1 MWKPQTPRE
10 ATVVA
15 LLVDLEE
22 ATAAVPPVDSTAA
35 AWARR
40 TLAMRTSDKVTAAD
54 LAAAFA
60 AMTSNVD
67 GFIISTTVWDSTSFP
82 ALRITTTSRMSHM
95 SMIHTAM
102 RTRRPTILA
111 IATRAPELVWM
122 ATAMEALRKLRAT
135 M

>member
-1 MWKPQTPRE
+1 M
-10 ATVVA
+10 VA

-22 ATAAVPPVDSTAA
+22 AAAAVPPVDSTAA

-111 IATRAPELVWM
+111 IATRAPDM
-122 ATAMEALRKLRAT
+122 R
-135 M
+135 